1 MFGQMRKKVLWA
13 CVTLGLSA
21 FAICALFYNG
31 GFSFDAGSAKV
42 WDVKNG
48 IVVTFRRTDAILFM
62 FLQTVFLRKRLC
74 SCLGRLKFQGFGK
87 ADYGHAVFAAHF
99 FQGFYQI

>member
-31 GFSFDAGSAKV
+31 GFSFAE
-42 WDVKNG
+42 
-48 IVVTFRRTDAILFM
+48 
-62 FLQTVFLRKRLC
+62 FLQDIKNASPYWLCAASAWAEPRLVAQETH
-74 SCLGRLKFQGFGK
+74 SARP
-87 ADYGHAVFAAHF
+87 
-99 FQGFYQI
+99 